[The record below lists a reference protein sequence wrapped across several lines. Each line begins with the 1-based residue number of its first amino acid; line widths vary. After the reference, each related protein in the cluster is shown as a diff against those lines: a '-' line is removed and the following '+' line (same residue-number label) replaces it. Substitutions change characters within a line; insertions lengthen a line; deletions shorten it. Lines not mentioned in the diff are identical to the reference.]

1 MAAGRYEAGHVTN
14 QRAMVRNIPDA
25 VIHPGALHGSQP
37 KQPPAVYFS
46 SVGYSPRRVRGL
58 FFEGIIMTAINRHP
72 IAISQTG
79 RKLQIAATGLMLAA
93 EFADRK
99 EDVRYNDEIIQNH
112 ALLASMQ
119 RQTRDVDL
127 DPVELHGC
135 SLLVKIEGDSI
146 TEVYPADSAIDI
158 KPMMTEGQLFLIR
171 QIMAEEGAEAN
182 AQNAQEDADAQMWR
196 QERAA

>member
-1 MAAGRYEAGHVTN
+1 M
-14 QRAMVRNIPDA
+14 I
-25 VIHPGALHGSQP
+25 
-37 KQPPAVYFS
+37 
-46 SVGYSPRRVRGL
+46 
-58 FFEGIIMTAINRHP
+58 AINRHP

-99 EDVRYNDEIIQNH
+99 DVRSNDEIIQNH

-127 DPVELHGC
+127 EPVELHGC

-171 QIMAEEGAEAN
+171 QIMAEEGAEVN
-182 AQNAQEDADAQMWR
+182 AQNAQEDADAHMWL